1 MELNS
6 IVADWIDSLWL
17 LGIGVAGLIL
27 IVLGL
32 RRDDA
37 IGWIFLATGIALA
50 ALGFGAQFFGWNPL
64 SL

>member
-1 MELNS
+1 MDLNS

-17 LGIGVAGLIL
+17 LGIGVAGVFVVI
-27 IVLGL
+27 LGL

-37 IGWIFLATGIALA
+37 IGWIYVAAGIALA
-50 ALGFGAQFFGWNPL
+50 ALGFGAQFFGWDPL

>member
-1 MELNS
+1 MDLNS

-17 LGIGVAGLIL
+17 LGIGVAGLLL

-32 RRDDA
+32 RREDA
-37 IGWIFLATGIALA
+37 IGWIYVASGIALA
-50 ALGFGAQFFGWNPL
+50 VLGLGAQFLGWNPL